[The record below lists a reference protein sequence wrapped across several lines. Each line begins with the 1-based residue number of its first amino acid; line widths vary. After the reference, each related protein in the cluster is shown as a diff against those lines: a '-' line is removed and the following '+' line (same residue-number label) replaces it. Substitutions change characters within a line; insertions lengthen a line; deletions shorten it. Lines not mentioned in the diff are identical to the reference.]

1 MHVKNKI
8 FEIQQI
14 LLSFYIF
21 GERAGEFYSPAYIQF
36 FRKT

>member
-1 MHVKNKI
+1 
-8 FEIQQI
+8 